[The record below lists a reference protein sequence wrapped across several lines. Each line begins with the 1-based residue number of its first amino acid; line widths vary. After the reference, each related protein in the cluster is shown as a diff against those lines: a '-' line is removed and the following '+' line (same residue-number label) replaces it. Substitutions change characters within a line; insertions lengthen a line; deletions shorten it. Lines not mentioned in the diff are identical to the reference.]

1 MIILFR
7 VLKQRL
13 ISKILSFYNLFLAR
27 QVIKKIL
34 EDKPAKVSVFD
45 IDNTIA
51 DTWPSL
57 LNANL
62 FDQKSEV
69 KRYLSLPILSSFY
82 PIIKSIVSKDDTTIL
97 FLSARSSNMYLV
109 TKEWLK
115 DKQLWNN
122 RANLI
127 IVQTPND
134 KLKYLSELSLKIS
147 NVEYYDDLSYNH
159 ENGEVLFY
167 SSVIEKVK
175 KMNIHYY
182 DYSYINNP
190 TNKY

>member
-1 MIILFR
+1 
-7 VLKQRL
+7 
-13 ISKILSFYNLFLAR
+13 
-27 QVIKKIL
+27 
-34 EDKPAKVSVFD
+34 
-45 IDNTIA
+45 
-51 DTWPSL
+51 
-57 LNANL
+57 
-62 FDQKSEV
+62 
-69 KRYLSLPILSSFY
+69 LSSFY

-97 FLSARSSNMYLV
+97 FLSARSSDMYLV

-134 KLKYLSELSLKIS
+134 KLKYLSELSSEIS
-147 NVEYYDDLSYNH
+147 DVEYYDDLSYNH

-175 KMNIHYY
+175 KMKIHYF

-190 TNKY
+190 TNKK